1 MAGRPLDPP
10 HHSVTAVPGGA
21 PETVERFGHAYRHF
35 AVAVSAGV
43 MAGAWARQEDGP
55 AGATVTVER
64 EVSPLGRLG
73 QHWHGK
79 PESTLS
85 VAMVLRPSL
94 PPEEADVTWLVAG
107 LGAIGGAEALTGR
120 ELSAWWPDAVIDA
133 EEQVVASTKAEIQLG
148 PGQVRS
154 AVLSMRLDLERLGL
168 APEQRDDLLEAVV
181 GAVDEASVTLGQG
194 PQAAAA
200 AYGARCRLLGRRL
213 KVRLLPKGET
223 RGAARAVDQA
233 GRLELASATGMVE
246 RISVDMLRDFQ
257 VV

>member
-1 MAGRPLDPP
+1 M
-10 HHSVTAVPGGA
+10 TAVPGGP
-21 PETVERFGHAYRHF
+21 PETVERFGHPYRHF

-55 AGATVTVER
+55 PGATVTVER

-73 QHWHGK
+73 QHWHGQA
-79 PESTLS
+79 ESTLS

-94 PPEEADVTWLVAG
+94 SPEEADVTWLVAA
-107 LGAIGGAEALTGR
+107 LGAIGGAEAMTGR
-120 ELSAWWPDAVIDA
+120 ELSAWWPDSVIDA
-133 EEQVVASTKAEIQLG
+133 EERVVAATKAEVQLG

-154 AVLSMRLDLERLGL
+154 AVVSLRLDLERLGL
-168 APEQRDDLLEAVV
+168 VAEQRDDLLEAVV
-181 GAVDEASVTLGQG
+181 GAIDRASATLGEG
-194 PQAAAA
+194 PEAAAA
-200 AYGARCRLLGRRL
+200 AYEARCRLLGRRL

-223 RGAARAVDQA
+223 RGVARAVDRA

-246 RISVDMLRDFQ
+246 RISVDMLRQFE